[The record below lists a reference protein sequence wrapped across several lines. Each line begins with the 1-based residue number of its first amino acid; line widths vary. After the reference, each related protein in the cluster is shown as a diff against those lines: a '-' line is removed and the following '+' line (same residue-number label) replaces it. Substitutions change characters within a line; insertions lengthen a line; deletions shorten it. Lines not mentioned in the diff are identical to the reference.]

1 MTTKFKRTT
10 SILTALVTLF
20 CTACQENPDTEIVV
34 HKDMDKM
41 ISEAQA
47 TDESKVDIEEMK
59 QFDSYVAEFSDESL
73 GVSVKANAEVDI
85 PQTDKLSVFRVKTKD
100 FTQEDI
106 DTVKKA
112 LFGDEQLYDG
122 VKASIETKRDI
133 EEEIANLRQSIKEIE
148 KTEGA
153 DSVYFQEYTEH
164 LSELEEDYENAPDEV
179 NIEDYPS
186 DGKLISVS
194 EMYNE
199 NPDDEYW
206 SWQHDLNPDGEV
218 VLLKSA
224 DDRKLFYAQNNAD
237 YGCKITYDSCDVDY
251 EKFGAAGGG
260 VVVGLD
266 SLVPE
271 EIPGA
276 PENYIS
282 HGLDYSGAGGQE
294 PVPDNDV
301 TITQEEA
308 EAKAEEFLSQ
318 IGVEGFSVYEGG
330 LFNESLEMNLN
341 YYRTCY
347 ILRYCRDIEGCLLMQ
362 ESGVKHQEGWE
373 SEDNYNKQFWPA
385 ETIEFHITDA
395 GIVTFTWNAPLE
407 IIETVVDNSSL
418 KTFDEVKS
426 TFEKMITVTKA
437 TEDEGVET
445 KINIDK
451 VTLSYSRISEKD
463 SFDTGL
469 IVPVWAFRGN
479 DTMYYDGYPTETYY
493 EAQMCINAIDGSVI
507 DAALGY

>member
-1 MTTKFKRTT
+1 MTTKFKIIT
-10 SILTALVTLF
+10 SLLTVSVTLF

-85 PQTDKLSVFRVKTKD
+85 PQTDKLSVFRVKTRE
-100 FTQEDI
+100 FSQEDI
-106 DTVKKA
+106 DTVKNA
-112 LFGDEQLYDG
+112 LFGDEQFYDS

-133 EEEIANLRQSIKEIE
+133 EDEIAGLRQIIKEIE
-148 KTEGA
+148 EAGN
-153 DSVYFQEYTEH
+153 DPSEEYERII
-164 LSELEEDYENAPDEV
+164 SELEEEYVNAPDSV

-194 EMYNE
+194 EMYNA
-199 NPDDEYW
+199 NPNDDYW

-218 VLLKSA
+218 LSTISA
-224 DDRKLFYAQNNAD
+224 DNRKTFYVQNNAD
-237 YGCKITYDSCDVDY
+237 YGCKITYDSSPVDY
-251 EKFGAAGGG
+251 EKNMAIGGG

-266 SLVPE
+266 SLTPDAS
-271 EIPGA
+271 PGA
-276 PENYIS
+276 PENYVS
-282 HGLDYSGAGGQE
+282 HGFAVYDNGGVE
-294 PVPDNDV
+294 PVPDNEV

-318 IGVEGFSVYEGG
+318 IGVEDFSMYEGG
-330 LFNESLEMNLN
+330 LYNECLEMNAN
-341 YYRTCY
+341 YYRACY

-395 GIVTFTWNAPLE
+395 GIVAFTWNAPLE

-437 TEDEGVET
+437 IEDEGVET
-445 KINIDK
+445 EIDIDR

-469 IVPVWAFRGN
+469 IVPVWAFRGS
-479 DTMYYDGYPTETYY
+479 DTMLYDGYPTDTYY
-493 EAQMCINAIDGSVI
+493 EVQMCINAIDGSVI

>member
-1 MTTKFKRTT
+1 MTTKFKKIT
-10 SILTALVTLF
+10 SLLTVSAMLL

-47 TDESKVDIEEMK
+47 TDDSKADIEELK
-59 QFDSYVAEFSDESL
+59 QFDSYKTEISDDSL
-73 GVSVKANAEVDI
+73 GVSVTVDAEVDI
-85 PQTDKLSVFRVKTKD
+85 PQTDKLSVFRVKTKN

-106 DTVKKA
+106 DTVRTA

-133 EEEIANLRQSIKEIE
+133 EEHIAYLRKTIKEIE
-148 KTEGA
+148 AAGNEPLE
-153 DSVYFQEYTEH
+153 EYMDN

-179 NIEDYPS
+179 NFEDYPS

-194 EMYNE
+194 EKYNE
-199 NPDDEYW
+199 NPNDDYW
-206 SWQHDLNPDGEV
+206 SWQHDLNPDGEIV
-218 VLLKSA
+218 PPMISA
-224 DDRKLFYAQNNAD
+224 DRRKIFYVQNNAD
-237 YGCKITYDSCDVDY
+237 YGCKITYDSSPVDY
-251 EKFGAAGGG
+251 VKNGAMGGG

-266 SLVPE
+266 SLTPDAS
-271 EIPGA
+271 PGA
-276 PENYIS
+276 PENYVS
-282 HGLDYSGAGGQE
+282 HGFDFYSNGGQK

-308 EAKAEEFLSQ
+308 ETIAEEFLSE
-318 IGVEGFSVYEGG
+318 IGVEGFSFYEGG
-330 LFNESLEMNLN
+330 LYNECLEMNMN
-341 YYRTCY
+341 YYRACY

-395 GIVTFTWNAPLE
+395 GIVAFTWNAPLE

-479 DTMYYDGYPTETYY
+479 DTMYYGEYTTETYY
-493 EAQMCINAIDGSVI
+493 EVQMCINAIDGSVI